1 MKNTILF
8 LILLCSVSIFA
19 QKSIDK
25 LLKKHNDNSIPYISP
40 QELAM
45 PKTNVILLDS
55 RELKEYNTS
64 HLKNAIH
71 VGYDHFKIDS
81 VLKKIPNKEAKIVVY
96 CSVGIRSESI
106 GDSLKQAGYK
116 NIKNLYGG
124 IFEWKS
130 NNYPVYNSVEKE
142 TDSIHTFNK
151 VWSNWLKKGI
161 KVYE

>member
-1 MKNTILF
+1 MKNTLLF
-8 LILLCSVSIFA
+8 FLLLCSSQLFA

-25 LLKKHNDNSIPYISP
+25 LLSKYNDNSVPYISP

-45 PKTNVILLDS
+45 PKTKAILLDS

-71 VGYDHFKIDS
+71 VGYNHFKID
-81 VLKKIPNKEAKIVVY
+81 KIKEIIPNKNTEIVVY

-106 GDSLKQAGYK
+106 GDSLKKAGYK
-116 NIKNLYGG
+116 NVRNLYGG

-130 NNYPVYNSVEKE
+130 NDFPVFNAVEKE

-151 VWSNWLKKGI
+151 VWSKWLKKGI

>member
-1 MKNTILF
+1 MKITVLILV
-8 LILLCSVSIFA
+8 LLCSCQVFA

-25 LLKKHNDNSIPYISP
+25 LLAKYNDNSIPYITP

-45 PKTNVILLDS
+45 PKTNVVLLDS
-55 RELKEYNTS
+55 RELKEYETS

-71 VGYDHFKIDS
+71 VGYDHFEINKVKEI
-81 VLKKIPNKEAKIVVY
+81 IPDKNVEIVVY

-106 GDSLKQAGYK
+106 GDSLKKAGYTHVQ
-116 NIKNLYGG
+116 NLYGG

-130 NNYPVYNSVEKE
+130 NDFPVYNSIEKE

-151 VWSNWLKKGI
+151 VWSKWLKKGI